1 MGAAGGKLGNGREL
15 LPGVEL
21 VHLGELVA
29 LVVVGG
35 GEAVVGLAEQV
46 EALLD
51 GAEAGDFGVAG
62 IDGGPVA
69 GGAED
74 DVGVGGAGLAHERGK
89 ISVKADGA
97 HQATVGRV
105 ELAESAVGGARVCGF
120 GSGGETALEELPGD
134 CAAGIEED
142 QLVFKR
148 VGRAGGPG
156 AEGEGEMDMGFRG
169 QGTGF
174 GEERGFVFGEEI
186 NGGFGPE
193 EDPGSSSACC
203 SERARRL
210 SLAVAEAARN
220 WARSFSVAW

>member
-1 MGAAGGKLGNGREL
+1 MAATNDLCRSFAEGLEEERGEGGDGEPGEPVSETGVKGTGAAGGKLGNEGEL
-15 LPGVEL
+15 RGVEL

-74 DVGVGGAGLAHERGK
+74 DVGVGGTGLGHERGK

-97 HQATVGRV
+97 HQATVGRA
-105 ELAESAVGGARVCGF
+105 ELAESAVGGAGVCGF
-120 GSGGETALEELPGD
+120 GSGG
-134 CAAGIEED
+134 
-142 QLVFKR
+142 
-148 VGRAGGPG
+148 
-156 AEGEGEMDMGFRG
+156 
-169 QGTGF
+169 
-174 GEERGFVFGEEI
+174 
-186 NGGFGPE
+186 
-193 EDPGSSSACC
+193 
-203 SERARRL
+203 
-210 SLAVAEAARN
+210 
-220 WARSFSVAW
+220 